1 MLRQSRLYWKQTLY
15 LLLWAII
22 LTYFAFLLCFTTYK
36 GPFKDYLLFC
46 EGFLGSA
53 SGFSTLWLM
62 SLGFPSV
69 TAATALSCGLFIYM
83 WSPQR
88 QPLSLFIFLFPGP
101 GRVPGTQHVSS
112 KCLWSSLC
120 LPSNAI
126 FIAEGP
132 KVQKV
137 SLTSRV
143 RERHNRIMKEGG
155 IGRGACVG
163 RRDWITLGVEI
174 LF

>member
-1 MLRQSRLYWKQTLY
+1 MHFCCALQPIKDLSRIISSSVKASWALPVDSAPFDSCHWASP
-15 LLLWAII
+15 LLQLP
-22 LTYFAFLLCFTTYK
+22 LHCHVVCLFT
-36 GPFKDYLLFC
+36 C
-46 EGFLGSA
+46 
-53 SGFSTLWLM
+53 
-62 SLGFPSV
+62 
-69 TAATALSCGLFIYM
+69 